1 MPSATHFWQTSPF
14 FLSAK
19 LFFIMSNE
27 LSRKAVHVSMIAW
40 ALLIGR
46 IEPWMVNGICFLAL
60 LFNIFLLRRIT
71 AGTLEREQ
79 EREQGYSIGLLAY
92 PAVLLFIGLVWH
104 KHQIVMAIAWGAMA
118 FGDGFASIVG
128 RGIPSRPLPWNSSK
142 TWSGFAGFV
151 VIGFVLTWLFVM
163 LCLPPNVREGLSS
176 ETWTG
181 IIAAAVVAGALAE
194 SQEGFVDDNIAVP
207 LTSALV
213 AWLGMAVRLPL
224 PTMPPNWLYGL
235 LAITV
240 FAVMSIALRKIDIAG
255 GIAGWL
261 CAFAIFLGGGW
272 TCLGLLLVFFAG
284 GSFASGWGFAEKQA
298 LGLAQENHGIRS
310 VVHALSNAGVAAACG
325 VLAWL
330 LPNDAMLLKVM
341 LAASLATATSDTFS
355 SEFGT
360 LYGKRF
366 LNILTL
372 KHDTRGADGVISLE
386 GLAFG
391 LLGSALVAVVFSL
404 GLGWGIRT
412 MLILCAGLAAN
423 LMDSV
428 LGTTLQRRGLMTN
441 HSVNF
446 VATLFG
452 ALLVLVVHRFF
463 A

>member
-1 MPSATHFWQTSPF
+1 
-14 FLSAK
+14 
-19 LFFIMSNE
+19 MSNE

-92 PAVLLFIGLVWH
+92 PAVLLLIGLVWH

-128 RGIPSRPLPWNSSK
+128 RGVPSRPLPWNSSK
-142 TWSGFAGFV
+142 TWSGFTGFV
-151 VIGFVLTWLFVM
+151 FIGFVLTWLFVM
-163 LCLPPNVREGLSS
+163 LCLPPNVREGLSI
-176 ETWTG
+176 EAWTG
-181 IIAAAVVAGALAE
+181 IIAAAVVAGAVTE
-194 SQEGFVDDNIAVP
+194 SQEGFVDDNIVVP
-207 LTSALV
+207 LASALI
-213 AWLGMAVRLPL
+213 AWVGMAITLPL
-224 PTMPPNWLYGL
+224 PTMPSNWLYGL
-235 LAITV
+235 LAVTI
-240 FAVMSIALRKIDIAG
+240 FALASIALRKIDLAG
-255 GIAGWL
+255 GIAGWF
-261 CAFAIFLGGGW
+261 CSFAIFLGGGW
-272 TCLGLLLVFFAG
+272 TCLVLLLVFFAG
-284 GSFASGWGFAEKQA
+284 GSFASSWGFAEKQV
-298 LGLAQENHGIRS
+298 LGAAQENHGTRS
-310 VVHALSNAGVAAACG
+310 VVHALSNAGVAATCG

-330 LPNDAMLLKVM
+330 LPNDAMLFKIM

-372 KHDTRGADGVISLE
+372 KPDTRGTDGVISLE

-404 GLGWGIRT
+404 GLGWGMWT
-412 MLILCAGLAAN
+412 MLVLCAGLAAN

-428 LGTTLQRRGLMTN
+428 LGATLQRRGLMTN

-446 VATLFG
+446 TATLFG
-452 ALLVLVVHRFF
+452 ALFVLFF
-463 A
+463 YLQFGY

>member
-1 MPSATHFWQTSPF
+1 
-14 FLSAK
+14 
-19 LFFIMSNE
+19 MSNE
-27 LSRKAVHVSMIAW
+27 LRRKAVHVSMIAW

-46 IEPWMVNGICFLAL
+46 IEPCMVNGICFLAL
-60 LFNIFLLRRIT
+60 LFNIFLLRSIT

-92 PAVLLFIGLVWH
+92 PAVLLLIGLVWH
-104 KHQIVMAIAWGAMA
+104 RHQVVMAIAWGAMA

-128 RGIPSRPLPWNSSK
+128 RSVPSCPLPWNGSK
-142 TWSGFAGFV
+142 TWSGFTGFV

-163 LCLPPNVREGLSS
+163 LCLPPNVHEGLSI

-207 LTSALV
+207 LVSALV
-213 AWLGMAVRLPL
+213 AWVGMTITFPL
-224 PTMPPNWLYGL
+224 PSMPPDWLYGL
-235 LAITV
+235 LAVTI
-240 FAVMSIALRKIDIAG
+240 FAVVSIALRKIDIAG
-255 GIAGWL
+255 GVAGWL

-284 GSFASGWGFAEKQA
+284 GSFASRWGFAEKQV
-298 LGLAQENHGIRS
+298 LGAAQENHGIRS
-310 VVHALSNAGVAAACG
+310 VVHALSNGGVAAACG

-330 LPNDAMLLKVM
+330 LPNDAILFKIM

-366 LNILTL
+366 LNVLTL
-372 KHDTRGADGVISLE
+372 KPDTRGADGVISLE

-391 LLGSALVAVVFSL
+391 LLGSALVAVVFSI
-404 GLGWGIRT
+404 GCGWGMWT
-412 MLILCAGLAAN
+412 VLILCTGLAAN
-423 LMDSV
+423 LMDSG
-428 LGTTLQRRGLMTN
+428 LGVTLQRRGLMTN

-446 VATLFG
+446 TATLFG
-452 ALLVLVVHRFF
+452 ALLAMFAYQFF
-463 A
+463 G